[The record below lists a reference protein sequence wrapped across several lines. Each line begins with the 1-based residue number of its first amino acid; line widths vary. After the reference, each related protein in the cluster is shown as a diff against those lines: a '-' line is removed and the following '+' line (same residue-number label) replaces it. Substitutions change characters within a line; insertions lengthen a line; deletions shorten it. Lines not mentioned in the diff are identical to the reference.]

1 MYKKQPPPPHLEP
14 TQSMK
19 FINVKGPVFID
30 NLVFNQSEKTKEAF
44 SLCKD
49 STPSSKATL
58 FLAFQTDQ
66 NKHRRRTFHTILP
79 FLPTQAPSQ
88 PKKVSI
94 TEEGKTQ
101 HTPNR
106 IKNSFHTSLVFL

>member
-49 STPSSKATL
+49 STPSLKAIL
-58 FLAFQTDQ
+58 FLAFQIDQ
-66 NKHRRRTFHTILP
+66 NMHKGPSIHNFSCSSLHTLHPCNFKRKH
-79 FLPTQAPSQ
+79 S
-88 PKKVSI
+88 S
-94 TEEGKTQ
+94 
-101 HTPNR
+101 TPQSPPPN
-106 IKNSFHTSLVFL
+106 HWAT